1 MKKILTLIFF
11 TLISFSF
18 VYGKGKT
25 VLTLACMPPEGT
37 MDEEAKTAYVT
48 AVEAAFIKAG
58 HRVANRQRLE
68 KLIQEILLQQ
78 TSGIIDEDVAK
89 AEAGKFMKVDY
100 LVLVT
105 VDKWSEKKVNSAAGA
120 RAAGNILGALLGSS
134 QNTGG
139 TGESD
144 LITVENVDLSV
155 LITEVETGE
164 QVAAANSRGKRKD
177 GAAKLAAKVVK
188 DIQKQLKKK

>member
-1 MKKILTLIFF
+1 MKKILTIIFF

-105 VDKWSEKKVNSAAGA
+105 VDKWSEEKVNSAAGA

-177 GAAKLAAKVVK
+177 GASKLAAKVVK

>member
-1 MKKILTLIFF
+1 MKKILTIIFF

-105 VDKWSEKKVNSAAGA
+105 VDKWSEEKVNSAAGA